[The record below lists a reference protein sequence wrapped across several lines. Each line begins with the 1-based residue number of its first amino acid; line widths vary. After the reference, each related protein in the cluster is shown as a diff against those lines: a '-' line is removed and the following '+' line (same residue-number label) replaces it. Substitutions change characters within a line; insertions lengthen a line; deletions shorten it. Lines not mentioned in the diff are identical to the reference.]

1 MFLTPF
7 LRCKNHLG
15 KASKLEKIAVIG
27 SGVIGHS
34 IAQLAAMAGFQVVMI
49 GRHEESL
56 RKGIEKIKW
65 SLDKFVAKSR
75 ISKEDADQTMARIH
89 ATTSYGEAKD
99 ADFVFEAVP
108 ENFDLKC
115 QVFSKL
121 DSLVPSH
128 AIFASG
134 TSALS
139 ITEMGKV
146 TKRPDKIV
154 GMHFF
159 NPPQQMELV
168 EVIKGENTSQ
178 ETIDTAT
185 FFSKK
190 IGKTPIVVQKD
201 VRGFIVNRII
211 IAEFNEAF
219 WTFHRGEAS
228 KEGIDASLKYTGHFP
243 MGWFELS
250 DFAGLDVVYEVAK
263 TLYKAYGERFKP
275 CNEVIEPLVKQGKF
289 GCKKGSG
296 FYDWSKGKP
305 EIPSSPKN
313 EYDVERSWAV
323 AVNEAAWL
331 IYDGAANPQTID
343 LGMKLG
349 IHWPTGPC
357 EYADKIGLDVVLM
370 KLKRAYAEHKM
381 ETYNPCPLL
390 EEYVNKGWIGKKAGR
405 GFY

>member
-1 MFLTPF
+1 M
-7 LRCKNHLG
+7 KE
-15 KASKLEKIAVIG
+15 AAKLEKIAVIG

-34 IAQLAAMAGFQVVMI
+34 VAQLAVMAGYQVVI
-49 GRHEESL
+49 AGRREESL
-56 RKGIEKIKW
+56 RKGKEKIKW
-65 SLDKFVAKSR
+65 SLDKFVEKKR
-75 ISKEDADQTMARIH
+75 IRRDDADQTMARIH
-89 ATTSYGEAKD
+89 TTTSYSEAGKD
-99 ADFVFEAVP
+99 VDFVFEAVP

-121 DSLVPSH
+121 DSIMPSH

-139 ITEMGKV
+139 ITEMGKF
-146 TKRPDKIV
+146 TKRPDKMV

-159 NPPQQMELV
+159 SPPQQMELV
-168 EVIKGENTSQ
+168 EVIKGESTSQ
-178 ETIDTAT
+178 ETLDTAT
-185 FFSKK
+185 FLVKK

-228 KEGIDASLKYTGHFP
+228 KEGVDSSLKYTGRFP

-275 CNEVIEPLVKQGKF
+275 CNKVIEPLVKEGKF
-289 GCKKGSG
+289 GCKTGLG

-305 EIPSSPKN
+305 SIPANLKD

-331 IYDGAANPQTID
+331 IHDGAANPQTID

-357 EYADKIGLDVVLM
+357 EHADMMGLDVVLE
-370 KLKRAYAEHKM
+370 KLKSAYAKYRM

-390 EEYVNKGWIGKKAGR
+390 EEYVSKGWIGKKAGR